1 VDVALV
7 GMKSV
12 DHVRDTLET
21 ARRPPATLE
30 ELMRLF
36 QHGEAP

>member
-1 VDVALV
+1 
-7 GMKSV
+7 MKSV

-21 ARRPPATLE
+21 AHKPPATLE

-36 QHGEAP
+36 QQGEGP

>member
-1 VDVALV
+1 
-7 GMKSV
+7 MKSV

-21 ARRPPATLE
+21 ARKAPATVE

-36 QHGEAP
+36 QQGGEP